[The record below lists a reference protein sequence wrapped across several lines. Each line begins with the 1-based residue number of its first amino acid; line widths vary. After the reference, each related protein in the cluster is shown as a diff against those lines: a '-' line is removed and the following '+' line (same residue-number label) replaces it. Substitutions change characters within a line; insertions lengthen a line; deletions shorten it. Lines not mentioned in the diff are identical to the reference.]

1 MNAWHIAPRSQRHY
15 AIGASRHDQHQQRFK
30 MTTPAYETE
39 EMEAPA
45 FLADPKVLAYL
56 EGTDADMSRLVLEED
71 GLLWAYSRRSP
82 AAVCRCPLLE
92 MVALAFP
99 KYAPVSQAPQAT
111 QAPQAAAEMPK
122 PPPATPAVPKRPRAP
137 RKAGGKPCGLGPV
150 PTTGVARGLLGA
162 LSSNKTGGP
171 PRITINGERRVC
183 PPPVQH
189 GETMRVVVAADRVC
203 VGFANLSRSAYD
215 LLNGSTLRPDTL
227 MFNLV
232 DGLVTT
238 RVRGGPG
245 DPRVLAVDLLLA
257 ALGSDAHIS
266 FVETV
271 TP

>member
-1 MNAWHIAPRSQRHY
+1 MNTWLIAPLSQRHN
-15 AIGASRHDQHQQRFK
+15 AIGASRHDQHQHQFK

-82 AAVCRCPLLE
+82 AALCRCPLLE

-99 KYAPVSQAPQAT
+99 RYAPASQAPQAV
-111 QAPQAAAEMPK
+111 AEMPK
-122 PPPATPAVPKRPRAP
+122 PPPATPSVPKRPRAP
-137 RKAGGKPCGLGPV
+137 RKAGGKPCALGPI

-183 PPPVQH
+183 PPPAEH
-189 GETMRVVVAADRVC
+189 GETMRVVVATDRVC

-215 LLNGSTLRPDTL
+215 LLTGSTLRPDTL
-227 MFNLV
+227 MFNLM

-245 DPRVLAVDLLLA
+245 EPRVQGVDLLLA
-257 ALGSDAHIS
+257 ELGSIDRLFLEGITA
-266 FVETV
+266 
-271 TP
+271 P